1 MMRTTQ
7 FELFDIDTPAS
18 MDRNQ
23 ELLTPT
29 RYDLHQPKP
38 DSFFFIHCPKTGTS
52 LFTVLRNSLDACIHK
67 NFTCFGVYGGGYWG
81 KQVKGNKDVYPYDA
95 EVMFGPNITSQ
106 EKKNINICNGAL
118 QNCEETAPGLY
129 HCNYKR
135 CGSRKNKVTMIRNP
149 YKWFTSY
156 ANWMWPYLAFDGKS
170 IQTILPFESQISFT
184 TGTNNIEEAIY
195 ILQYDY
201 IWWGI
206 SDYWDVSICTFHCK
220 FGGTAVDSEMQNSRS
235 ANVQNQMSLK
245 TREDFS
251 SKLPLLEDIITNET
265 QYVDEHYKN
274 DMIFYAKLLVLFW
287 ERAEWCECSQVEKK

>member
-1 MMRTTQ
+1 M
-7 FELFDIDTPAS
+7 
-18 MDRNQ
+18 
-23 ELLTPT
+23 
-29 RYDLHQPKP
+29 
-38 DSFFFIHCPKTGTS
+38 
-52 LFTVLRNSLDACIHK
+52 
-67 NFTCFGVYGGGYWG
+67 
-81 KQVKGNKDVYPYDA
+81 
-95 EVMFGPNITSQ
+95 
-106 EKKNINICNGAL
+106 EK
-118 QNCEETAPGLY
+118 
-129 HCNYKR
+129 R
-135 CGSRKNKVTMIRNP
+135 
-149 YKWFTSY
+149 
-156 ANWMWPYLAFDGKS
+156 
-170 IQTILPFESQISFT
+170 LPFESQISFT

-274 DMIFYAKLLVLFW
+274 DMIFYAKLLDLFW
-287 ERAEWCECSQVEKK
+287 ERAEWCGCSQVEKK